1 MDLAKKILSIWLKL
15 QGMVVALMVMLAA
28 VWSAQ
33 LTWLFL
39 EPVPDVVV
47 PRIVPETSGSADVD
61 QNWTQLGQQVSGRAF
76 FGEIEVQEDAP
87 EVVEV
92 VEAPDTSLNLSL
104 QAVIA
109 QGGGAGYAVVAQRSG
124 SGKVFGIGDDLY
136 GQATLNA
143 VYGDRIVIERQGQLE
158 TLRYER
164 VRSNALLQPIDDA
177 PVNVGVDQ
185 VPESFQEALATSTQA
200 LSQGGDL
207 QAQVQGM
214 VNFVQQ
220 RANEDPMGFITEMG
234 LQVAEGGNGYA
245 VTRGARQLQMIGLRP
260 GDIVSSV
267 NDMPV
272 GNVQSDLALLN
283 QILQTGGELKI
294 QIMRGSRSFTIYQSI
309 PTF

>member
-1 MDLAKKILSIWLKL
+1 MELARKLLGIWLKL
-15 QGMVVALMVMLAA
+15 QNIVVALLVILAA

-33 LTWLFL
+33 LTWMFV
-39 EPVPDVVV
+39 EPVPEVAV
-47 PRIVPETSGSADVD
+47 PRIVPTTSGSANVD
-61 QNWTQLGQQVSGRAF
+61 QNWTQLGQQVAGRAF
-76 FGEIEVQEDAP
+76 FGEIEVKEDAP
-87 EVVEV
+87 EVVDV

-109 QGGGAGYAVVAQRSG
+109 QGDGAGFAVVAQRSG
-124 SGKVFGIGDDLY
+124 AGNVFGIGDDLF

-164 VRSNALLQPIDDA
+164 VRSNAMLQPIDNT